1 MITLKELNYVNTY
14 AHKTPYPGV
23 KYAEDAAQKLI
34 SSVKEY
40 DEHYKDKEYDIILS
54 DGSQFTLD
62 IFPKNL
68 CHMLGVDYKNL
79 SSDFFAPFRE
89 DILDLY
95 NIPRSYDFLKLLIEN
110 IDKVLAYDYDNRG
123 LVFNYYRMMVKCS
136 IFEKLSDFSRFNFG
150 VINFDKNTFINK
162 TGLNRSSNAEKLL
175 YVQSNEQN
183 CPYFMMG
190 ILKEKNPE
198 TMEQVGTYAVET
210 LFAPTDTQNFFD
222 GQKAA
227 IPTQILIIS
236 DIMQKLEATAS
247 EKLAL
252 INQYNSIVNQYG
264 LENQMNIYGDYLATL
279 SKEDS
284 ELTLTRKK

>member
-1 MITLKELNYVNTY
+1 MITLKELNYVNTF
-14 AHKTPYPGV
+14 AHRAPYPGT

-62 IFPKNL
+62 IMPKNL
-68 CHMLGVDYKNL
+68 CHMLGVDYKTL
-79 SSDFFAPFRE
+79 SNDYNTFFRE
-89 DILDLY
+89 NVLGMST
-95 NIPRSYDFLKLLIEN
+95 IPRSYDFLKVLIDN
-110 IDKVLAYDYDNRG
+110 IDKVLEYDYDHKG
-123 LVFNYYRMMVKCS
+123 VIFNYYRIMIKCS

-150 VINFDKNTFINK
+150 VVNFDKDVFHER
-162 TGLNRSSNAEKLL
+162 TGSYHSSNMEKFL

-183 CPYFMMG
+183 SPYFMMG
-190 ILKEKNPE
+190 ILREKENE
-198 TMEQVGTYAVET
+198 ELSDNYVVET
-210 LFAPTDTQNFFD
+210 LFAPTETKKFFN

-236 DIMQKLEATAS
+236 DIMQKIEATAS

>member
-1 MITLKELNYVNTY
+1 MITLKELNYVNTLAY
-14 AHKTPYPGV
+14 KTPYPGS
-23 KYAEDAAQKLI
+23 KYAEDAVQKLI
-34 SSVKEY
+34 SSVEEY

-54 DGSQFTLD
+54 DGSQFTLN
-62 IFPKNL
+62 IMSKNL
-68 CHMLGVDYKNL
+68 CHMLGIDYKNL
-79 SSDFFAPFRE
+79 TNEYFTTFRE
-89 DILDLY
+89 DVLGIY

-110 IDKVLAYDYDNRG
+110 IDKVLAYDHDNKG
-123 LVFNYYRMMVKCS
+123 KVFNYYRMMIKCS

-150 VINFDKNTFINK
+150 VINFDKDTFINK
-162 TGLNRSSNAEKLL
+162 TGINRSSNAEKLL